1 MTEYRK
7 INYREVLR
15 GAEKIESLSDGW
27 HCSHHFQAKRN
38 RYVVMVG
45 PYSTKTYNHINAKM
59 TIWNIKTE
67 NALHDVLAQLFP
79 YIDHDIIRHSIAD
92 TPYPITWVLR
102 EFDGQIAEQRNT
114 KLHGRVA
121 SVLIIDDPIDDRD
134 PIGDRLL
141 SWWKKWARR

>member
-1 MTEYRK
+1 
-7 INYREVLR
+7 
-15 GAEKIESLSDGW
+15 
-27 HCSHHFQAKRN
+27 
-38 RYVVMVG
+38 MVG